1 LEYPQGADLRRVSH
15 QGSVRLHGVRMFV
28 SALLAYEVV
37 GFLGLEQDPDWLDV
51 YYGPLL
57 IGRMNTRK
65 LRFFPI
71 RVPRRRR

>member
-1 LEYPQGADLRRVSH
+1 
-15 QGSVRLHGVRMFV
+15 MFV

-37 GFLGLEQDPDWLDV
+37 GFLGLEQDPDWLEV

-57 IGRMNTRK
+57 IGRMNIRK
-65 LRFFPI
+65 LRFFPV